1 MMNWTRRAGGRRKV
15 SWLFG
20 NAKIFT
26 FDGNLDGNF
35 FCVLESCVVKVIVM
49 GKQNLDS
56 KPRLQEATGWLSASI

>member
-1 MMNWTRRAGGRRKV
+1 MMNWIRRAGGRRKV

-35 FCVLESCVVKVIVM
+35 FLCTGELRGQGDCD
-49 GKQNLDS
+49 GKAEL
-56 KPRLQEATGWLSASI
+56 G